1 VTTSRVRGRTGAGF
15 ADAICSALVL
25 IALSACKPA
34 AAPGTAGSG
43 PSHPT
48 FVVTFASTHCEVS
61 GPRIDRRAMPCRQVV
76 EYVVHE
82 LKLSTDAPF
91 DVATIPDVDT
101 AEFDRT
107 MAALKDA
114 GFRMTPGVHV
124 NFLTE
129 PKHNEP

>member
-1 VTTSRVRGRTGAGF
+1 
-15 ADAICSALVL
+15 
-25 IALSACKPA
+25 
-34 AAPGTAGSG
+34 
-43 PSHPT
+43 
-48 FVVTFASTHCEVS
+48 
-61 GPRIDRRAMPCRQVV
+61 MPCRQVV
-76 EYVVHE
+76 DYVVHE

-114 GFRMTPGVHV
+114 GFRMTSGVHL

-129 PKHNEP
+129 PKRNEP